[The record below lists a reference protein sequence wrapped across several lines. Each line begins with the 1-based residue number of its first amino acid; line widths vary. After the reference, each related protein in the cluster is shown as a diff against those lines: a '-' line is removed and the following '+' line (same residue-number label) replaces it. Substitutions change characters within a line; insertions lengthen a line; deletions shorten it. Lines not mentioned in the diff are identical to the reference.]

1 MTTKE
6 LTQQTRL
13 LMAKHPELKET
24 FMSLY
29 ELAITEIQEGGN
41 ESVECERAL
50 EDMNEEIR
58 EYLNS

>member
-1 MTTKE
+1 MGIKE

-13 LMAKHPELKET
+13 LIAKHPELKET

-29 ELAITEIQEGGN
+29 ELAITEIGEGGN
-41 ESVECERAL
+41 ETTECERAL
-50 EDMNEEIR
+50 ADMNEEIK

>member
-1 MTTKE
+1 MGIKE

-13 LMAKHPELKET
+13 LIAKHPELKET

-29 ELAITEIQEGGN
+29 ELAITEIEEEGN
-41 ESVECERAL
+41 ETTECERAL
-50 EDMNEEIR
+50 ADMNEEIK